1 MKLIKNLA
9 AALLLASILSVNVY
23 AGDQHIPGYVPPP
36 PPPATSTEDTEAAK
50 TQTTETETQEPTLA
64 DEFWVDALEALLS
77 LY

>member
-9 AALLLASILSVNVY
+9 AALLLASLLSVNVY

-36 PPPATSTEDTEAAK
+36 PPPATA
-50 TQTTETETQEPTLA
+50 TTEETENTETTETQEPTLA
-64 DEFWVDALEALLS
+64 EELLVEAWITLLS